1 MDADSTCERNT
12 SIMCR
17 NKMRI
22 LILTVKIAANTY
34 DK

>member
-1 MDADSTCERNT
+1 MDAESTCGRDR

-22 LILTVKIAANTY
+22 LTVKIAANTHN
-34 DK
+34 K